1 MQNDVDYQAP
11 EGYVAE
17 PHEPD
22 AASVKRSRGISI
34 PTVLASAGVAAVIS
48 AIVVTIG
55 VIGLVA
61 LDNDNNSSAQPTVVN
76 LGSAQTP
83 QQQALAGAAAGQ
95 QPAAAPAPAAGAPAA
110 AAPAPAGEVVLESS
124 GAAGG
129 APGVAAAPAPAA
141 PVAPAT
147 GATPQQQ
154 TAAAAPTALTPG
166 QLNTKVKTIMN
177 SRGNRA
183 ARAAELEGGERAL
196 RQLDAVS
203 AALTQ
208 YGNVGFSY
216 QMVGPVQVSGNTMSA
231 PLQISVVGRGSQ
243 NRTLTW
249 VWTGDKWKLSNKSV
263 CLIASFVLL
272 PCSL

>member
-17 PHEPD
+17 SHEPD
-22 AASVKRSRGISI
+22 AASEKRSGGISI

-48 AIVVTIG
+48 AIIVTIG
-55 VIGLVA
+55 VVGLVA
-61 LDNDNNSSAQPTVVN
+61 LDDDNSSSAQPTVVN

-83 QQQALAGAAAGQ
+83 QQQALVGAAGQ
-95 QPAAAPAPAAGAPAA
+95 QPAPAAGAPAA
-110 AAPAPAGEVVLESS
+110 AAPAPAGEVVPESG

-141 PVAPAT
+141 PAAPVAPAT
-147 GATPQQQ
+147 NAAPQQQ
-154 TAAAAPTALTPG
+154 QAAAAPTALTPG
-166 QLNTKVKTIMN
+166 QLNTKVKTVMN
-177 SRGNRA
+177 ARNSRA

-203 AALTQ
+203 QALTQ

-216 QMVGPVQVSGNTMSA
+216 QMVGPVQVSGNTMNA
-231 PLQISVVGRGSQ
+231 PLQISVVGRGTQ

-249 VWTGDKWKLSNKSV
+249 VWSGDKWKLSNKSV

>member
-95 QPAAAPAPAAGAPAA
+95 QPAAAPAPA
-110 AAPAPAGEVVLESS
+110 GEVVLESG

>member
-22 AASVKRSRGISI
+22 AASEKRSGGISI

-83 QQQALAGAAAGQ
+83 QQQALVGAAAGQ
-95 QPAAAPAPAAGAPAA
+95 QPAAAPAPAA
-110 AAPAPAGEVVLESS
+110 AAPAPAGEVVPESG

-129 APGVAAAPAPAA
+129 APGAAAAPAPAA

-154 TAAAAPTALTPG
+154 AAAAAPTALTPG